1 MRVVF
6 MSLVIVDSGVANLA
20 SVKAA
25 FDRLGVEAEVTD
37 DVRKIASA
45 ERVILPGVGS
55 AEAAMKQLTAK
66 NLTAVLRNLTQP
78 VLGICLGMQLLFLRS
93 EEGAGCACLDIIPG
107 DVRRMPSKPDQPIPH
122 MGWNQIKIR
131 QPAHPLVKNITD
143 NGFVYFVH
151 SFAAPVADYALAVCD
166 YSETF
171 TAIAGYKNF
180 FGCQFHP
187 ERSGV
192 LGQQILQNFL
202 DM

>member
-93 EEGAGCACLDIIPG
+93 EEGAGCAINRFPIWAGTRLKSGNRHILW
-107 DVRRMPSKPDQPIPH
+107 SKI
-122 MGWNQIKIR
+122 
-131 QPAHPLVKNITD
+131 
-143 NGFVYFVH
+143 
-151 SFAAPVADYALAVCD
+151 
-166 YSETF
+166 
-171 TAIAGYKNF
+171 
-180 FGCQFHP
+180 
-187 ERSGV
+187 
-192 LGQQILQNFL
+192 
-202 DM
+202 